1 MVRTQSLTSETVQG
15 LALPLKGI
23 DDIHGSHSLT
33 TSVLRVGDRITNN
46 VLKEYLEHSTSLLI
60 DKTRDTLHTTTTSE
74 TTNSGLSNTLDI
86 ITKDLAMTLSAT
98 LSKTFTSFSSA
109 CKLIKNIPSV
119 RHVTYYIAS

>member
-33 TSVLRVGDRITNN
+33 TSVLRVGDRITND

-60 DKTRDTLHTTTTSE
+60 DKTRDTLYTTTTSE